1 MLILPIGYLGP
12 EINIFPNIVV
22 VAGHMEALVPW
33 LIVLIL
39 LETEHG
45 PTWLYHLKLLLIAL
59 PEVVAM
65 EEMLLKFINL
75 LIDMVFLNKLAK
87 PMKLKIHTFSVVL
100 LFKIVWIVLHL
111 KEKNLETKEIV
122 GHNKNIQYGKQLNL
136 D

>member
-1 MLILPIGYLGP
+1 MLILPIGYLGQ
-12 EINIFPNIVV
+12 EINIFLNIVAV
-22 VAGHMEALVPW
+22 VGHMEALVLW

-45 PTWLYHLKLLLIAL
+45 LIWLYHLKLLLIAL

-75 LIDMVFLNKLAK
+75 LIDMVFLNKLVK
-87 PMKLKIHTFSVVL
+87 PMKLKILTFSVAL
-100 LFKIVWIVLHL
+100 LFKTVWIVPLP
-111 KEKNLETKEIV
+111 KEKNLEIKVIV